1 MSFPKTKSGGDPAAP
16 WLTPS
21 PPTQPR
27 DSCPG
32 LFWREW
38 LRFLAAAWCCAVAQ
52 MTPGS
57 SLDGYSI
64 PIRAPL
70 RVQAHLRAH
79 GGRRLRDRRCGHHPA
94 RPAAPIGVHL
104 TEAEFAAAKCYTLRE
119 EIAARTDPAAVSAWS
134 QKYTVDAEA
143 CRELLA
149 KRTARAAQ

>member
-1 MSFPKTKSGGDPAAP
+1 MATQSLYARPCAFKLTYALMVVAA
-16 WLTPS
+16 
-21 PPTQPR
+21 
-27 DSCPG
+27 C
-32 LFWREW
+32 
-38 LRFLAAAWCCAVAQ
+38 AIAVAA
-52 MTPGS
+52 TILAS
-57 SLDGYSI
+57 
-64 PIRAPL
+64 
-70 RVQAHLRAH
+70 
-79 GGRRLRDRRCGHHPA
+79 HPA